1 MQEGIIVR
9 CFFQY
14 IFAVQSNSLIKSGKN
29 FSLLL
34 MSKFEGNL
42 KELPKLFLV
51 KLSLI
56 NFYSYSELILSGNI
70 KAIILL
76 GISLFVISLIEISL
90 ILHLIVISRSLGIDL
105 IHRKAFTEKPSVFF
119 QDYLYVLGQLL
130 CLENNF
136 WYHYWFTNNDFL
148 FQCKVSHFPYF

>member
-1 MQEGIIVR
+1 
-9 CFFQY
+9 
-14 IFAVQSNSLIKSGKN
+14 
-29 FSLLL
+29 

-136 WYHYWFTNNDFL
+136 
-148 FQCKVSHFPYF
+148 